1 MQSRPDLIRHGDPF
15 PRRPRDEDM
24 HRAHPRGGAAGAVEE
39 LDRENDRT
47 PAGSLDRGVQGK
59 FLARPHGEKKIRLRP
74 PDWRGVPG
82 GSEPRVPPAR
92 CLPDQVLHRLVGQGQ
107 EARIKNHPGRI
118 GIAEGEGFSG
128 LENFHRSPGRP
139 QGKWFPEERP
149 WAVGSGGQSQ
159 NDEASGTNPFV
170 SEFPL
175 IRAISVI
182 RG

>member
-1 MQSRPDLIRHGDPF
+1 
-15 PRRPRDEDM
+15 M
-24 HRAHPRGGAAGAVEE
+24 HRPHARRVASVRVEE
-39 LDRENDRT
+39 INRENDRAV
-47 PAGSLDRGVQGK
+47 AGFFDRDADVE

-74 PDWRGVPG
+74 PDRRGVPG

-92 CLPDQVLHRLVGQGQ
+92 RLPDQVLHRLVRQGQ

>member
-1 MQSRPDLIRHGDPF
+1 
-15 PRRPRDEDM
+15 M
-24 HRAHPRGGAAGAVEE
+24 HRAHPRGAATGAVEE

-47 PAGSLDRGVQGK
+47 PAGFLDRGADVEC
-59 FLARPHGEKKIRLRP
+59 LARPHGVEKIRLRP
-74 PDWRGVPG
+74 PDRRGVPG

-118 GIAEGEGFSG
+118 SIAEGEGLLA
-128 LENFHRSPGRP
+128 LESSHRCPGWP
-139 QGKWFPEERP
+139 QSEWFPEERP
-149 WAVGSGGQSQ
+149 LAVGSKGQGQ
-159 NDEASGTNPFV
+159 YDETSGTNPFV

-175 IRAISVI
+175 IRAIRVI

>member
-1 MQSRPDLIRHGDPF
+1 
-15 PRRPRDEDM
+15 M
-24 HRAHPRGGAAGAVEE
+24 HRAYPRGGATGDVEE

-47 PAGSLDRGVQGK
+47 PAGSLDRGMQGE

-74 PDWRGVPG
+74 PDRRGVPG

-107 EARIKNHPGRI
+107 QARIKDHSSRI
-118 GIAEGEGFSG
+118 SIAEGEGFSG

-149 WAVGSGGQSQ
+149 LAVGSEDQSQ
-159 NDEASGTNPFV
+159 NDEASGTNPIV

-182 RG
+182 CG